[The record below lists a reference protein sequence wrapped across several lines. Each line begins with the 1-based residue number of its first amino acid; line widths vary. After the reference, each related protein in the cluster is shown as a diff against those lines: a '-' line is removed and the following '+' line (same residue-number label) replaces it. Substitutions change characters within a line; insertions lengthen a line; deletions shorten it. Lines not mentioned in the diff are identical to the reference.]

1 MKSKN
6 LIPVQGVY
14 SLDGWTQWNPLLS
27 AENRPADISSVVL
40 HMSGVHNQFHFLAA
54 DAGKRRPLFFH
65 SPDTLEQKS
74 N

>member
-27 AENRPADISSVVL
+27 AENRPADISSVDEESTWREKKYL
-40 HMSGVHNQFHFLAA
+40 LQA
-54 DAGKRRPLFFH
+54 
-65 SPDTLEQKS
+65 
-74 N
+74 

>member
-27 AENRPADISSVVL
+27 AENRPADISS
-40 HMSGVHNQFHFLAA
+40 GTNLAA
-54 DAGKRRPLFFH
+54 SDVV
-65 SPDTLEQKS
+65 
-74 N
+74 